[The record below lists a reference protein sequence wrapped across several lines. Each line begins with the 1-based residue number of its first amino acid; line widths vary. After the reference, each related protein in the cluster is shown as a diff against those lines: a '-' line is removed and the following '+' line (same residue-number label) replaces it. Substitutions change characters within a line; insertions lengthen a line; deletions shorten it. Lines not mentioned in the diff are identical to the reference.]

1 MSKIVMAEGRFLRL
15 VSDGGWE
22 YVERCRASGVVAII
36 PITRDGRIIL
46 VEQFRPPIGCQM
58 IEIPAGIAGDIA
70 GQESESFEVAARR
83 ELEEET
89 GYSGGDWQ
97 LLGVSPSSAG
107 LTTELITFFA
117 ALNVERSSSG
127 GGVEHEQIV
136 IHEVPLPELPEWLS
150 QQAARGAMID
160 SKIFAALAMARCAF

>member
-1 MSKIVMAEGRFLRL
+1 MSKTVLAEGRFLRL
-15 VSDGGWE
+15 VKDNRWE
-22 YVERCRASGVVAII
+22 YVERCRASGVVAIV
-36 PITRDGRIIL
+36 PVTRDGRVIL
-46 VEQFRPPIGCQM
+46 VEQFRPPVGSQM

-70 GQESESFEVAARR
+70 GQESESFEIAARR

-89 GYSGGDWQ
+89 GYSGGDWR

-117 ALNVERSSSG
+117 AMNVERTSSG

-136 IHEVPLPELPEWLS
+136 IHEVPLTELRDWLS
-150 QQAARGAMID
+150 QQTARGAMID
-160 SKIFAALAMARCAF
+160 WKIFAALAMARCAF